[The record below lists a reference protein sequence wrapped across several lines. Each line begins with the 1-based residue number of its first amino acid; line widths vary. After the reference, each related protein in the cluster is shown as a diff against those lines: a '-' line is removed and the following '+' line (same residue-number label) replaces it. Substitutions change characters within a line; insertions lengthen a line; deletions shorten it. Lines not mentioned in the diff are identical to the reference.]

1 MRKTDFFAGM
11 ATMMLIILM
20 VSTASAKSGKV
31 TQEVQYNNIGI
42 ILDGTRLVLKDSE
55 GNSVEP
61 FMYNNT
67 NYLPVRTIAE
77 ALGLNVAWDS
87 NENVIILTSSSYNL
101 PNSDSTTPI
110 SKVSATV
117 VRVVDGDTIVVN
129 LNGKE
134 ETVRLIGVDS
144 PESVHPTAS
153 KNTEA
158 GFAAS
163 EFTNVYLS
171 EETVELEFD
180 VQERDKYGRLLAY
193 VYLDGEMFN
202 EKLLKVGLASVATYP
217 PNVKYVDRFTEI
229 MKNRDSSIPSNE
241 YLDGYMKA
249 PSITYTTSAEINN
262 MDGTFLYAE
271 GVIKEF
277 NEIKTESGSPMK
289 YFTLTTTDGN
299 VKLVYDYGE
308 FQIHPDNLKIGDSVK
323 IGFLYVGKPNAN
335 DNAFGVY
342 MEILEKKNSST
353 GTNQNFDNSSN
364 STSDL
369 SNTNNSS
376 SQSNNRTVYITKT
389 GKKYHYNSSCNG
401 GTYYAST
408 LQEAKSRGLS
418 PCSKCA

>member
-1 MRKTDFFAGM
+1 MC
-11 ATMMLIILM
+11 
-20 VSTASAKSGKV
+20 
-31 TQEVQYNNIGI
+31 
-42 ILDGTRLVLKDSE
+42 
-55 GNSVEP
+55 
-61 FMYNNT
+61 
-67 NYLPVRTIAE
+67 
-77 ALGLNVAWDS
+77 
-87 NENVIILTSSSYNL
+87 SSDL
-101 PNSDSTTPI
+101 
-110 SKVSATV
+110 
-117 VRVVDGDTIVVN
+117 
-129 LNGKE
+129 
-134 ETVRLIGVDS
+134 
-144 PESVHPTAS
+144 
-153 KNTEA
+153 
-158 GFAAS
+158 
-163 EFTNVYLS
+163 
-171 EETVELEFD
+171 
-180 VQERDKYGRLLAY
+180 
-193 VYLDGEMFN
+193 
-202 EKLLKVGLASVATYP
+202 
-217 PNVKYVDRFTEI
+217 
-229 MKNRDSSIPSNE
+229 
-241 YLDGYMKA
+241 
-249 PSITYTTSAEINN
+249 
-262 MDGTFLYAE
+262 
-271 GVIKEF
+271 
-277 NEIKTESGSPMK
+277 KTESGSPMK